1 MESCCCCCGRKS
13 KRKVNNDDVDNGSDS
28 DPSDPLIV
36 IDGEKNESNK
46 QVTKQ
51 DPSALRSSLVVQ
63 KSIGELEIDSS
74 DESLSD
80 LSGGIPDSP
89 TFARASLFGN
99 QSSTVGSIKIPD
111 EVLSLDKSLKSLQRD
126 VSIAAAN
133 ISSKRNADEQIK
145 RVRFE
150 MGKTLDEVNER
161 REDKKRGGG

>member
-1 MESCCCCCGRKS
+1 MMESCCCCCGRKS
-13 KRKVNNDDVDNGSDS
+13 KRKVNNDDAEGS

-51 DPSALRSSLVVQ
+51 DPSTSRGTLLVQ
-63 KSIGELEIDSS
+63 KTIGELDIDSS
-74 DESLSD
+74 DGSLSD

-89 TFARASLFGN
+89 SFERASLFGN
-99 QSSTVGSIKIPD
+99 QSSSVGGITIPD

-133 ISSKRNADEQIK
+133 ISSKRNADEQTK

>member
-1 MESCCCCCGRKS
+1 M
-13 KRKVNNDDVDNGSDS
+13 
-28 DPSDPLIV
+28 
-36 IDGEKNESNK
+36 
-46 QVTKQ
+46 
-51 DPSALRSSLVVQ
+51 VQ

-99 QSSTVGSIKIPD
+99 QSSSVGGITIPD

-150 MGKTLDEVNER
+150 EDEGVMGKKLDETNER
-161 REDKKRGGG
+161 EDEKKRGGEG